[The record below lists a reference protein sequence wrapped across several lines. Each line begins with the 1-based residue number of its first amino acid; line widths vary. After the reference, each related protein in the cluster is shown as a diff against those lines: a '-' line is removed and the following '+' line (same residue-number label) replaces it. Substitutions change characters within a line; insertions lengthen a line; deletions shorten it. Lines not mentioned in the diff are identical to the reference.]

1 MGEYT
6 RYIIKVDI
14 LTYES
19 DHRSCLHLSKLF
31 GCFSMMYTW
40 AGTVLSIVLLLIPP
54 CRYDEWIEEQRIAGR
69 LTGPSKGFTRPVYKV
84 CSVS

>member
-1 MGEYT
+1 MGAYT

-19 DHRSCLHLSKLF
+19 DHWSCLCLS
-31 GCFSMMYTW
+31 SMMYTW
-40 AGTVLSIVLLLIPP
+40 AETVLSIVLLLIPP